1 MPGLRTEW
9 FNFSP
14 LRALDFWC
22 TSKLLGECTK
32 MSGAGSNRVRNEH
45 SSRAIDNT
53 LPFLQACRSKNM
65 LGGPEKLKAK

>member
-53 LPFLQACRSKNM
+53 LPSSRPVEAKNM